1 MGTPIEADNAMTEIQ
16 DYLAKREEASG
27 KRRVLVVDDSATVR
41 QAMKVLL
48 EKDYEVSLA
57 ESGVAAIR
65 TITLDR
71 PDMVLLDY
79 EMPVCDGRQTLE
91 MLRSDPA
98 FADLPVVFL
107 TGRGDPDVVRK
118 LLSLK
123 PMGYLL
129 KYLKPEEIKKKIDGF
144 FEKLA

>member
-1 MGTPIEADNAMTEIQ
+1 MTSI
-16 DYLAKREEASG
+16 G
-27 KRRVLVVDDSATVR
+27 K
-41 QAMKVLL
+41 K
-48 EKDYEVSLA
+48 
-57 ESGVAAIR
+57 
-65 TITLDR
+65 R
-71 PDMVLLDY
+71 PDLILLDY
-79 EMPVCDGRQTLE
+79 EMPIVDGKQTLE

-118 LLSLK
+118 LLALK